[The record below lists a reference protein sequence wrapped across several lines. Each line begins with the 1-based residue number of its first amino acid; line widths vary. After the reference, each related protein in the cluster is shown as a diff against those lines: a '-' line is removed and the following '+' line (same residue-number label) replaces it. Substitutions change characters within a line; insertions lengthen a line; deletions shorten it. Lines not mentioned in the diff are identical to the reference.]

1 MYNPHKRSPQL
12 QRNPQRQTAPVLQR
26 QVSPPRA
33 AAPVNKPVSK
43 PKPAAPPVYRP
54 QSVPKVLQK
63 KPVAAPPVYRPAPK
77 KIVQPKVATI
87 AQPRQAQ
94 AAAPPARP
102 AAPSARLAAPSAR
115 PTPRA
120 PGILQKKN
128 APPRG
133 PMPQVVQ
140 RHTSHVI
147 QRLGEAEIAELRIFY
162 DREIREIG
170 SPTGRQNRVAF
181 AQASQA
187 LTLPAAK
194 QHIRDHIAA
203 WKRNLERESR
213 EPAQPGPSLRSPAAG
228 MAPVSS
234 SDLSS
239 TFGPHTPRPSPLNQ
253 KQKQHFTYGMYKTLN
268 AVERLYQVADMASD
282 FGVTLFELQKRANTM
297 ALERAGVLDYIDRL
311 AAAVRNNTLDADDI
325 SGSARLSLNGLV
337 GVYYRYHKFAGDPTS
352 QQFVFGGF
360 FNKSEITTSEQ
371 GKGIKNYFKSRHEA
385 METLSTGSPL
395 EKTLAMEAAQA
406 NAKSTPFIATT
417 SNRAY
422 AQQLFGEY
430 PPSAEQGQRA
440 AIVTIIGPSCN
451 AFDFEREFAALDRG
465 FRLFNLRT
473 VSKRSKDR
481 EQFEF
486 GLPDIFIPVRG
497 RSPFGF
503 VIAKIQML

>member
-1 MYNPHKRSPQL
+1 
-12 QRNPQRQTAPVLQR
+12 
-26 QVSPPRA
+26 
-33 AAPVNKPVSK
+33 
-43 PKPAAPPVYRP
+43 
-54 QSVPKVLQK
+54 LQK
-63 KPVAAPPVYRPAPK
+63 KTVAAPPVYRPAPK
-77 KIVQPKVATI
+77 KIVQPKAATI
-87 AQPRQAQ
+87 AQPRPAR

-102 AAPSARLAAPSAR
+102 TL
-115 PTPRA
+115 RA
-120 PGILQKKN
+120 PVVLQKKT
-128 APPRG
+128 APRG
-133 PMPQVVQ
+133 PMPHVVQ
-140 RHTSHVI
+140 RHQTSRVV
-147 QRLGEAEIAELRIFY
+147 QRVGAADLVELEFFY
-162 DREIREIG
+162 NREIREIG
-170 SPTGRQNRVAF
+170 SPTGRQNLAVY
-181 AQASQA
+181 A
-187 LTLPAAK
+187 LAKADATLPAAK
-194 QHIRDHIAA
+194 QRIRDHINA

-213 EPAQPGPSLRSPAAG
+213 EPSPGPSLRSPAAG

-253 KQKQHFTYGMYKTLN
+253 KQKQHFTYGMYKGLN
-268 AVERLYQVADMASD
+268 AVERLYQVADLASD

-325 SGSARLSLNGLV
+325 TASPRLSLNGLV

-385 METLSTGSPL
+385 MEVLSTGNPL

-422 AQQLFGEY
+422 AHQLFGEY

-473 VSKRSKDR
+473 VAKRSKDR

-503 VIAKIQML
+503 VIAKIQMLT